1 MYKHCT
7 VVRRLLPT
15 HLLIPALLAL
25 SLSACLNSSD
35 TNVAQTDTPTTVSP
49 AERPE
54 DVECVGSSVR
64 KQAFFGDLHIHTKL
78 SFDAYF
84 FNSINGPR
92 EAYQFAKGENAFYHP
107 AKTRI
112 HPCGKSILAAH
123 WICSRH

>member
-1 MYKHCT
+1 MFEIHLQRLKHAISA
-7 VVRRLLPT
+7 LLCS
-15 HLLIPALLAL
+15 ALLAG
-25 SLSACLNSSD
+25 CMGSD
-35 TNVAQTDTPTTVSP
+35 EAGTANQSTASGSVITP

-92 EAYQFAKGENAFYHP
+92 EAYQFAKGENAFLP
-107 AKTRI
+107 S
-112 HPCGKSILAAH
+112 G
-123 WICSRH
+123 